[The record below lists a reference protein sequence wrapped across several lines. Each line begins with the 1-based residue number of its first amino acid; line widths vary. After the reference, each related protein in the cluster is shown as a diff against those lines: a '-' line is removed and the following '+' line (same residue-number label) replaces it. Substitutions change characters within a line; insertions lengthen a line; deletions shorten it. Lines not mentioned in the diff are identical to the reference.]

1 DGWVYMQVK
10 PEISSITNS
19 SVPLG
24 NGINAP
30 IFRKESADTHVV
42 VKDGE
47 TVIIGG
53 LIVDQT
59 NESVSKIPLIGDLPG
74 AEFFG
79 AKVRKVNKSRSELL
93 IVLTP
98 RVVRTVEDARNVS
111 IEEREKSHIT
121 PEM

>member
-1 DGWVYMQVK
+1 
-10 PEISSITNS
+10 PEISNVTDS

-24 NGINAP
+24 NGIVAP

-53 LIVDQT
+53 LIVDSIRQT
-59 NESVSKIPLIGDLPG
+59 TNKVPVIGDLPF
-74 AEFFG
+74 AEFWG
-79 AKVRKVNKSRSELL
+79 AKVKRTVKSRSELL

-98 RVVRTVEDARNVS
+98 RVVRTVEDARNLS
-111 IEEREKSHIT
+111 IEERAKSHIT
-121 PEM
+121 PRMKQSPLM